1 MFQEVITAVV
11 LAATILMIISGKV
24 SLLLVGLMIPSAL
37 AVAGVIPGA
46 SAFNGIGSKTTFL
59 IVGALMLGDAF
70 FRVGLT
76 DQIGRKTLSFT
87 AKFKNEGL
95 KLFVLSMMAAILSS
109 FLSSLGVQMA
119 FLSFIIVMAAALGL
133 SKTRA
138 LMALGYGATIG
149 GTWTIIGT
157 PLSVTGKSAYEALA
171 AGDTIGMFEMSK
183 VSVPVGVLLIVF
195 FCLAGYRFVP
205 DRCAAKEEGDI
216 LAGREGKEERGD
228 IFADRELQG
237 EKENS
242 GNVIPA
248 SHKYIVIG
256 SFLLFVILV
265 ALDGKT
271 AIPAHVVTVIVGVI
285 LTAAGVSTPKQIFGS
300 ITWDAVFLIVGLTT
314 LSDAVVSTGLGE
326 HIVQALLSA
335 TGGLESPRLILF
347 LICLVTM
354 IVTQVMNNSGAFSII
369 LPFLPT
375 IALSLHLNPKPV
387 FIATMITASFGF
399 MLPLSAPSYPVL
411 AREGHI
417 QVRDW
422 LLPGT
427 VMALTG
433 LLLTSFLVP
442 LVWPLR

>member
-11 LAATILMIISGKV
+11 LVATILMIISGKV
-24 SLLLVGLMIPSAL
+24 SLLLVGLSIPSVL
-37 AVAGVIPGA
+37 AVAGVIPAA

-70 FRVGLT
+70 FRAGLT
-76 DQIGRKTLSFT
+76 DEIGRKTLAVT
-87 AKFKNEGL
+87 ARFKNEGL

-138 LMALGYGATIG
+138 LIALGYGATIG

-157 PLSVTGKSAYEALA
+157 PLSVTGKSAYEALVT
-171 AGDTIGMFEMSK
+171 GDTIGMFEMSK
-183 VSVPVGVLLIVF
+183 VSVPVGLLLIVF
-195 FCLAGYRFVP
+195 FCFVGYRFVP
-205 DRCAAKEEGDI
+205 DRCAGQENGTVPVDRKEGQ
-216 LAGREGKEERGD
+216 KEKKDPSAPVSVSRQYTV
-228 IFADRELQG
+228 IF
-237 EKENS
+237 
-242 GNVIPA
+242 V
-248 SHKYIVIG
+248 
-256 SFLLFVILV
+256 FLLFVILV
-265 ALDGKT
+265 ALDGKII
-271 AIPAHVVTVIVGVI
+271 IPAHVVTVIVGVI
-285 LTAAGVSTPKQIFGS
+285 LVTAGISTPKQIFDS
-300 ITWDAVFLIVGLTT
+300 ITWDVIFLIVGLTT

-326 HIVQALLSA
+326 HIVQALLTA
-335 TGGLESPRLILF
+335 TGGVQSPRLILF

-375 IALSLHLNPKPV
+375 IALSLQLEPKPV

-411 AREGHI
+411 AREGNI
-417 QVRDW
+417 QVCDW

-427 VMALTG
+427 VMALAG
-433 LLLTSFLVP
+433 LFLTSFLVP
-442 LVWPLR
+442 FVWPLR